1 MIMKNF
7 KAVLTPE
14 QFSYLLSSLTA
25 NAKDVV
31 IKKHVIEEEDVNDEL
46 EELLA
51 ALVEGFKEEE
61 KEEEYKEPCQCEY
74 CKCEGVQWPNYEA
87 NYKIPT
93 DTVYKF
99 DMDAFK
105 KLSDEDIEKIGKATQ
120 CVDHVDYSN
129 NDEDY
134 NLADVIDDRDLFD
147 LMAEFHLKLIEKY
160 PKKPKTASK
169 LAAKHTIAL
178 MSEYLKIDE

>member
-14 QFSYLLSSLTA
+14 QFSHLLSSLTN

-31 IKKHVIEEEDVNDEL
+31 IKKHVIEEEDVNNEL

-61 KEEEYKEPCQCEY
+61 EPCQCEDCKREA

-93 DTVYKF
+93 DEIYKF

-105 KLSDEDIEKIGKATQ
+105 KLSDEDIDKIGKATQ
-120 CVDHVDYSN
+120 CIDHVDCSN
-129 NDEDY
+129 GEDY

-147 LMAEFHLKLIEKY
+147 LLAEFHLKLMDKY
-160 PKKPKTASK
+160 PKKPKTAAK
-169 LAAKHTIAL
+169 LAAKHVIAL

>member
-14 QFSYLLSSLTA
+14 QFSHLLSSLTS

-31 IKKHVIEEEDVNDEL
+31 VKKHIIEDEAVNDEL

-51 ALVEGFKEEE
+51 ALCGEVE
-61 KEEEYKEPCQCEY
+61 KEKEYKEPCQCEH

-93 DTVYKF
+93 DEIYKV
-99 DMDAFK
+99 DMDVFK
-105 KLSDEDIEKIGKATQ
+105 NLSDEDIDKIGRATQ

-129 NDEDY
+129 QEDEGY

-147 LMAEFHLKLIEKY
+147 LMAEFHLKLMDKY
-160 PKKPKTASK
+160 PKKPKTAAK
-169 LAAKHTIAL
+169 LAAKHVIAL

>member
-14 QFSYLLSSLTA
+14 QFSHLLSSLTS

-31 IKKHVIEEEDVNDEL
+31 IKKHVIEEEDVNNEL

-51 ALVEGFKEEE
+51 ALCGEIE
-61 KEEEYKEPCQCEY
+61 KEEPCQCQD
-74 CKCEGVQWPNYEA
+74 CKREACQCEGVQWPNYDA
-87 NYKIPT
+87 NYKIPM
-93 DTVYKF
+93 DEVYKF

-105 KLSDEDIEKIGKATQ
+105 KLSDEDIDKIGKATQ
-120 CVDHVDYSN
+120 CIDHVDYSN
-129 NDEDY
+129 PEDEGYD
-134 NLADVIDDRDLFD
+134 LSEVIDDRDLFD
-147 LMAEFHLKLIEKY
+147 LMAEFHLKLMDKY
-160 PKKPKTASK
+160 PKKPKTAAK
-169 LAAKHTIAL
+169 LAAKHVIAL

>member
-1 MIMKNF
+1 MKNF

-14 QFSYLLSSLTA
+14 QFSHLLSSLTA

-61 KEEEYKEPCQCEY
+61 KEEKEYKEPCQCEH

-93 DTVYKF
+93 DEIYKV
-99 DMDAFK
+99 DMDVFK
-105 KLSDEDIEKIGKATQ
+105 KLSDEDIDKIGKATQ

-129 NDEDY
+129 DEEDY

-147 LMAEFHLKLIEKY
+147 LMAEFHLKLIDKY
-160 PKKPKTASK
+160 PTKPKTAAK